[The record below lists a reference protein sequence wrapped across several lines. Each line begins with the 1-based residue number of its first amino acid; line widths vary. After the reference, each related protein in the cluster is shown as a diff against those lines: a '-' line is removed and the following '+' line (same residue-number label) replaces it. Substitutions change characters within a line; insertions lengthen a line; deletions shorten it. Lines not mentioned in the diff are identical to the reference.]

1 MLIRD
6 GVILYAQPGA
16 LPEAALE
23 QLIAQAR
30 WLDMDEVRAGIAGR
44 SGSADVRNGS
54 AGTAP

>member
-23 QLIAQAR
+23 QLIPQAR
-30 WLDMDEVRAGIAGR
+30 GSTRTRVRAGIAER